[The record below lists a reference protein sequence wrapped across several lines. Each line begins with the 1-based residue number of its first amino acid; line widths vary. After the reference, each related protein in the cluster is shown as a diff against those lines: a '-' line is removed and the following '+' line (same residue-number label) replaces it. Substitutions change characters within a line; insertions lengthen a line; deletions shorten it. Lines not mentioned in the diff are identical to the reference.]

1 MTWGAVAIGVGSVIG
16 GAISAQGAK
25 SAAKTQAQAASQASQ
40 LQEQQFQQ
48 TQANLQPYMQEGQI
62 GLSQINRMLPQFTQP
77 FGLQQFQESPAY
89 QFNLEE
95 GSKAINKAA
104 AARGQY
110 YNPATLQELGR
121 YAKGTA
127 SNEFQNAV
135 SNYQTNLGNI
145 WNRMYGLTGTG
156 QSAAA
161 GVGGFGSQMA
171 GQVGSNIMGAGNALA
186 AGQIGQANAVQTAL
200 GQGTN
205 AYFMNQMLTQR
216 DPYTGGA
223 GAGGGAAPAYDP
235 NMYAG

>member
-1 MTWGAVAIGVGSVIG
+1 MGAAILG
-16 GAISAQGAK
+16 GALLS
-25 SAAKTQAQAASQASQ
+25 SQASKGAAQ
-40 LQEQQFQQ
+40 TQAGAAGQASDVQRQMFEQ

-62 GLSQINRMLPQFTQP
+62 GLNQINRMMPQFTQP

-121 YAKGTA
+121 YTQGTA
-127 SNEFQNAV
+127 SNEFQNAF

-171 GQVGSNIMGAGNALA
+171 GQVGSNIMGAGNAMA
-186 AGQIGQANAVQTAL
+186 AGQIGQANAINQAL
-200 GQGTN
+200 SGGTN
-205 AYFMNQMLTQR
+205 AFLMNQMLTQR
-216 DPYTGGA
+216 DPFAGGA

>member
-1 MTWGAVAIGVGSVIG
+1 MAWIMGAAILG
-16 GAISAQGAK
+16 GALLS
-25 SAAKTQAQAASQASQ
+25 SQASKGAAQ
-40 LQEQQFQQ
+40 TQAGAAGQASDVQRQMFEQ

-62 GLSQINRMLPQFTQP
+62 GLNQINRMMPQFTQP
-77 FGLQQFQESPAY
+77 FGMQQFQESPAY

-110 YNPATLQELGR
+110 YNPATLKELAR
-121 YAKGTA
+121 FTQGTA
-127 SNEFQNAV
+127 SNEFQNAF

-171 GQVGSNIMGAGNALA
+171 GQVGSNIMGAGNAMA
-186 AGQIGQANAVQTAL
+186 AGQIGQANAINQAL
-200 GQGTN
+200 SGGTN
-205 AYFMNQMLTQR
+205 AFLMNQMLTQR
-216 DPYTGGA
+216 DPFAGGA